1 MTNSHG
7 DNPAGRMTRD
17 DLFEA
22 YFNRELS
29 SQLQMELDSLLER
42 DAVAAQ
48 IFSEMKLAS
57 EALRAPID
65 APDNTLAILTE
76 VGHRRGWLGARLQR
90 FVSVGRL
97 AIAATF
103 LLTITAALA
112 AKRFAPDAAIFPA
125 QATPLA
131 NVADS
136 AADDTNCGVSDFM
149 EAVNSLGASSKLTR
163 VSKSMPAP
171 MLKNGPVALNASLFS
186 LAPHSKNL
194 PSECTDATKRFAYT
208 VRMMSLRDGSFRKLA
223 DQQRVGS
230 AVIIVG
236 SASERA
242 DKKKDE
248 KDSSV
253 TGW

>member
-1 MTNSHG
+1 LTNRRD
-7 DNPAGRMTRD
+7 DNPADRMTRD

-42 DAVAAQ
+42 DAAAAQ

-65 APDNTLAILTE
+65 APDNTLAILAE

-163 VSKSMPAP
+163 VSKSMPTP
-171 MLKNGPVALNASLFS
+171 MLKNGPVTLNASFIS
-186 LAPHSKNL
+186 LDPHS
-194 PSECTDATKRFAYT
+194 PPACTDASKRFAYT
-208 VRMMSLRDGSFRKLA
+208 VRVMSLRDGSFRKLA
-223 DQQRVGS
+223 DQQRIGS
-230 AVIIVG
+230 AVIVVG
-236 SASERA
+236 SSPEQA